1 MGPILKP
8 SPRLGS
14 TGLLKWEDNS
24 AYCPPERGFTLIELL
39 VVITIIG
46 ILIALLLPAVQ
57 AAREAAR
64 RLQCCNQLKQLG
76 LALHNYAVTHKVFP
90 PGCIVSTLAAGTNP
104 AFFDTW
110 AEASSTAINANKH
123 GTSWILHILPYIEQ
137 ENVYRQWDFSKS
149 VLGNQAVATTDIRGL
164 YCPTRRGGVRPDD
177 QASMFLGWTS
187 GGTDY
192 GGCFGRG
199 DGWINNNDEHHRF
212 CDPIQTSTSSG
223 VTNDSLAKRVG
234 VFGPN
239 SNTGFMA
246 IRDGTSNTI
255 LVGEMQRLRPDAG
268 ATGAAKYNRT
278 SYDGW
283 ALGGVATLFTTCA
296 ADPSHTQPG
305 GMNNCFFES
314 PGSDHPGGAH
324 FALADGSVR
333 WLTENIDSNLFAML
347 GSMAD
352 GQVAQVPE

>member
-1 MGPILKP
+1 MGH
-8 SPRLGS
+8 
-14 TGLLKWEDNS
+14 LLKLPPNAVSARLPNCAVNS
-24 AYCPPERGFTLIELL
+24 VCRPPQRGFTLIELL

-46 ILIALLLPAVQ
+46 ILISLLLPAVQ

-64 RLQCCNQLKQLG
+64 RLQCCNQVKQIG
-76 LALHNYAVTHKVFP
+76 LALHNYAAIHGVFP
-90 PGCIVSTLAAGTNP
+90 PGCIVSTLAAGSNP

-110 AEASSTAINANKH
+110 AEASSTAVNANKH

-137 ENVYRQWDFSKS
+137 ENVYRRWDFKKS
-149 VLGNQAVATTDIRGL
+149 VLGNQAVATLDIGGL
-164 YCPTRRGGVRPDD
+164 YCPTRRGGVRPGD

-187 GGTDY
+187 GGADY
-192 GGCFGRG
+192 GGCYGRY
-199 DGWINNNDEHHRF
+199 DGWINNDDEHHRF
-212 CDPIQTSTSSG
+212 CDPTTSTGSG
-223 VTNDSLAKRVG
+223 VANDSPAKRAG

-239 SNTGFMA
+239 GNTGFRA
-246 IRDGTSNTI
+246 IRDGASNTI

-268 ATGAAKYNRT
+268 ASGAARYNRT

-305 GMNNCFFES
+305 GMNNNFFES

-324 FALADGSVR
+324 FGLADGSVR
-333 WLTENIDSNLFAML
+333 LLTENIDSNLFAML

-352 GQVAQVPE
+352 GQTAQVPE